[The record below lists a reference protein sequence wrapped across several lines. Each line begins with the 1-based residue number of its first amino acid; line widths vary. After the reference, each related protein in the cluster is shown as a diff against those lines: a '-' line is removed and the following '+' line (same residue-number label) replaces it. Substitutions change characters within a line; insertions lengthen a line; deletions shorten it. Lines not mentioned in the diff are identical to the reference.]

1 MSEITK
7 IKVAIADDHQIFR
20 KGVIL
25 SLQSFND
32 LEFVLEAEDG
42 DLLIKGLETVTPD
55 VILMDLRMPNKD
67 GIEATKFISKTYPNI
82 YILALTMF
90 EDEKFVLH
98 LMENGANGYLLK
110 STEPNEIHKAIHD
123 VKNKGYYLNNFV
135 NKILLKRNK
144 NKVKAAPIV
153 NSEMTMNDRETEV
166 IKLMCMEYTA
176 QEIAKTM
183 EISPR
188 TVEAIKDRLME
199 RFGVKNTAGL
209 IFFVVKNN
217 LID

>member
-1 MSEITK
+1 MENKK
-7 IKVAIADDHQIFR
+7 IKVAIADDHLIFR

-25 SLQSFND
+25 SLQQFED

-42 DLLIKGLETVTPD
+42 EKLIEQLETIQPD

-67 GIEATKFISKTYPNI
+67 GVEATRYISKKYPEI
-82 YILALTMF
+82 YVLALTMF

-110 STEPNEIHKAIHD
+110 NTDPTEIRKAI
-123 VKNKGYYLNNFV
+123 VEVMAKGYYLNNFV
-135 NKILLKRNK
+135 NRVLLKRNR
-144 NKVKAAPIV
+144 NKAISAPVI
-153 NSEMTMNDRETEV
+153 NAELKMNERETEV

-176 QEIAKTM
+176 QEIAKTL
-183 EISPR
+183 EISSR
-188 TVEAIKDRLME
+188 TVESIKDRLME

>member
-1 MSEITK
+1 MSTEK
-7 IKVAIADDHQIFR
+7 IKIAIADDHQIFR

-25 SLQSFND
+25 SLQQFDD

-42 DLLIKGLETVTPD
+42 DMLIAGLETVKPD
-55 VILMDLRMPNKD
+55 IILMDLRMPNKD
-67 GIEATKFISKTYPNI
+67 GIETTKFVSKHYPDI

-110 STEPNEIHKAIHD
+110 NTDPAEIRKAILD
-123 VKNKGYYLNNFV
+123 VRLKGYYLNNFV
-135 NKILLKRNK
+135 NRVLLKRNK
-144 NKVKAAPIV
+144 NKIKAAPIV
-153 NSEMTMNDRETEV
+153 NNEMSMNDKETEV
-166 IKLMCMEYTA
+166 VKLMCMEYTA
-176 QEIAKTM
+176 AEIAKSM
-183 EISPR
+183 DISPR

-209 IFFVVKNN
+209 IFYVVKNN